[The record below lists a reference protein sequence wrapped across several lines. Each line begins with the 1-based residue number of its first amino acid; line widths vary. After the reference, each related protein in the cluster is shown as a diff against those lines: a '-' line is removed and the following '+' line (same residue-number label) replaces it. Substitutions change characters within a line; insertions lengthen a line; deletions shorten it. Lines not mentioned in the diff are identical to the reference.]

1 MKKKK
6 WLSIAM
12 IGLLTAGVLAACG
25 AGEGTSNSSSS
36 SDEKNTKVLKMG
48 TSADYPPFEY
58 IDTAK
63 GDSEPVG
70 FDIDLAKAIGK
81 ELGYEVKVVD
91 MEFGSLIPSL
101 QSKKVDL
108 VLAGMTPTEERKK
121 NVDFSDVYYEAK
133 NVLVSKKEAPV
144 DNIEALNGKTVGVQ
158 TASIQEDEAKTLS
171 KEVDIKIES
180 RDRIPQLIQ
189 EMKSNRIDVAII
201 EDTVAKGYV
210 EKDDTLQLAETGRE
224 ESNKGSAIAFPKDS
238 KLTEEFNRVLNEMK
252 ENGELEELVIK
263 WFDSKE

>member
-1 MKKKK
+1 MKMKK
-6 WLSIAM
+6 WLSVTV
-12 IGLLTAGVLAACG
+12 IGLLTAGALAACG
-25 AGEGTSNSSSS
+25 AGEGASNGGGGSE
-36 SDEKNTKVLKMG
+36 DAKVLKMG

-81 ELGYEVKVVD
+81 ELGYEVQVVD

-101 QSKKVDL
+101 QSKKVDF

-121 NVDFSDVYYEAK
+121 NIDFSDVYYEAK
-133 NVLVSKKEAPV
+133 NVLVSKKDEPI
-144 DNIEALNGKTVGVQ
+144 NSIEELNGKTVGVQ

-171 KEVDIKIES
+171 EEVDIKIES

-210 EKDDTLQLAETGRE
+210 AKDDTLQLVETGRE
-224 ESNKGSAIAFPKDS
+224 DSNKGSAIAFPKGS
-238 KLTEEFNRVLNEMK
+238 KLTDEFNKELQEMK
-252 ENGELEELVIK
+252 ESGELEELIVK